1 MLNGLGVDIFYLVD
15 FTLDFAVLSP
25 KQFVDSYLLKLEV
38 TQQLQDLIS
47 LMDLWGQENFIIR
60 NHPLLPSHVKVKELN
75 YILAGE

>member
-38 TQQLQDLIS
+38 T
-47 LMDLWGQENFIIR
+47 
-60 NHPLLPSHVKVKELN
+60 HAV
-75 YILAGE
+75 AGFDFSYGFMGAGKLHHTQSSAAAVTC